1 MTIEVLADVI
11 LSERVIM
18 AGVTGSLTR
27 QNARG
32 VNQAGF
38 ATANVVRDETIR
50 QYEIGTKP
58 MKTAYWAEIEGIYE
72 ITDAGAFG
80 FLMLDPKDQ
89 VVTVGGLQGYMLGVE
104 YGVAGYGN
112 GGPLYG
118 LRQLKKAAS
127 STRTKARVVTRPK
140 DAPAMLRGGTPVVV
154 GAGAGQVA
162 VSTAPVYITFQP
174 DATRTLDS
182 VTVGATTQVNL
193 SSAIPG
199 LVVGGRLWLQ
209 GLTGTDAALLNNM
222 SHEITNIASD
232 VYTLATNTAGKTITA
247 AGAAHKYPQPDETL
261 SWTGTF
267 YVPVQF
273 AEDEMNWDMARPG
286 HFDDRLVAGNSIRLL
301 EIREA

>member
-50 QYEIGTKP
+50 QYDIGTKP

-162 VSTAPVYITFQP
+162 VSAAPVYVTFQP
-174 DATRTLDS
+174 DAIRTLDS

-193 SSAIPG
+193 SSALPG

-301 EIREA
+301 EVREA